1 MSQASTVFYGQ
12 IGTNRKFTPQ
22 EIADVIANAWR
33 NLDTAG
39 VRDVLADD
47 FEYTS
52 QWVLETMH
60 GADTYLD
67 YLQGKFKSIR
77 STDPTVWD
85 VRSDEYYVEI
95 EFEQM
100 VDGSKNRVMLQ
111 FEIEDGKV
119 IKGCMCLPSFRLVE

>member
-1 MSQASTVFYGQ
+1 MSQASTVFYGR

-22 EIADVIANAWR
+22 EIADIIANAWR

-77 STDPTVWD
+77 STDPTVLD
-85 VRSDEYYVEI
+85 VRSDEYHVEI

-119 IKGCMCLPSFRLVE
+119 VKWCMCLPSFLLVE